1 MALTKATLI
10 DLNSN
15 ELILDLDADTS
26 ITADTDDTIH
36 FKIAGADEIVMTG
49 TALTPAVAD
58 GSSLGSTALEWSDL
72 FLADGGTIQF
82 GNDQEVILTHVAD
95 VGLKLSHEATGD
107 NLPIVLNLE
116 SEEDDIVSGE
126 EIGRIDFTAG
136 DSGGTDAILTAA
148 SIAATTLSGVTLTDA
163 GTLVFVVIVPAPRPD
178 ISLFPPVDS
187 LDKSAVSSNN
197 GIIFPIL
204 IY

>member
-1 MALTKATLI
+1 MKIVSNPLLWSFEIPAYVGMVIEFNLKA
-10 DLNSN
+10 
-15 ELILDLDADTS
+15 
-26 ITADTDDTIH
+26 
-36 FKIAGADEIVMTG
+36 IAGASVDFLFTVNWDARISPFASFGAMFGLNGETWSVFWKYVFVTNPF
-49 TALTPAVAD
+49 TLSLPKKSTPWPSCGV
-58 GSSLGSTALEWSDL
+58 G
-72 FLADGGTIQF
+72 FGGVF
-82 GNDQEVILTHVAD
+82 GNLGGVK
-95 VGLKLSHEATGD
+95 G
-107 NLPIVLNLE
+107 
-116 SEEDDIVSGE
+116 VSGRTLRWGVTF
-126 EIGRIDFTAG
+126 ISVFW
-136 DSGGTDAILTAA
+136 AA